1 MECREEVFVRY
12 TFALLTLLL
21 LAPLAPAQQKGKK
34 AASSQTMTACLDEK
48 ADYYVLRADD
58 MLKEVA
64 VLEPVGFE
72 KQIFARYVGHKVSIT
87 GELNSA
93 NQPPTLRVTS
103 PAHIK
108 DISDMCVPASE
119 K

>member
-1 MECREEVFVRY
+1 MRY
-12 TFALLTLLL
+12 TFALMILLAM
-21 LAPLAPAQQKGKK
+21 APLAQPAQKKEKK
-34 AASSQTMTACLDEK
+34 AANTQVITACLDEK

-58 MLKEVA
+58 LLKEVA

-72 KQIFARYVGHKVSIT
+72 KQIFARYVGHKVSIS
-87 GELNSA
+87 GELNSS

-108 DISDMCVPASE
+108 DISDMCVPSTE

>member
-1 MECREEVFVRY
+1 MRY
-12 TFALLTLLL
+12 TYALLILLV
-21 LAPLAPAQQKGKK
+21 LAPVAQPAQKEKK
-34 AASSQTMTACLDEK
+34 AASTQVVTACLDEK

-64 VLEPVGFE
+64 VLELRLVSRNR
-72 KQIFARYVGHKVSIT
+72 IFARYVGHKVSIT
-87 GELNSA
+87 GELNSST
-93 NQPPTLRVTS
+93 QPPTLRVTS

-108 DISDMCVPASE
+108 DISDMCVPE

>member
-1 MECREEVFVRY
+1 MRY
-12 TFALLTLLL
+12 TYALLLLL
-21 LAPLAPAQQKGKK
+21 VLAPLAQPAQKQKK
-34 AASSQTMTACLDEK
+34 ASATQVMTACLDEK

-58 MLKEVA
+58 MLKELA

-72 KQIFARYVGHKVSIT
+72 KQIFARYVGHKVSIS
-87 GELNSA
+87 GELNNSS
-93 NQPPTLRVTS
+93 QPPTLRVTS

-108 DISDMCVPASE
+108 DISDMCVPE

>member
-1 MECREEVFVRY
+1 MRY
-12 TFALLTLLL
+12 TFALLVLLA
-21 LAPLAPAQQKGKK
+21 LAPLAQPAPQQKGKK
-34 AASSQTMTACLDEK
+34 AASTTAITACLDEK

-64 VLEPVGFE
+64 TLEPVGFE

-87 GELNSA
+87 GELNSST
-93 NQPPTLRVTS
+93 QPPTLRVLS

-108 DISDMCVPASE
+108 DVSDMCVPTTE

>member
-1 MECREEVFVRY
+1 MRY
-12 TFALLTLLL
+12 TFALLILLV
-21 LAPLAPAQQKGKK
+21 LATPAQPAQKEKKK
-34 AASSQTMTACLDEK
+34 AANTQVMTACLDEK

-72 KQIFARYVGHKVSIT
+72 KQIFARYVGHKVSIS
-87 GELNSA
+87 GEVNNST
-93 NQPPTLRVTS
+93 QPPTLRVTS

-108 DISDMCVPASE
+108 DISDMCVPAE

>member
-1 MECREEVFVRY
+1 MRY
-12 TFALLTLLL
+12 TI
-21 LAPLAPAQQKGKK
+21 APLILLILAAIAQPAQKEKK
-34 AASSQTMTACLDEK
+34 AANSQVMTACLDEK

-72 KQIFARYVGHKVSIT
+72 KQIFARYVGHKVSIS
-87 GELNSA
+87 GELNSST
-93 NQPPTLRVTS
+93 QPPTLRVTS

-108 DISDMCVPASE
+108 DISDMCVPE

>member
-1 MECREEVFVRY
+1 MRY
-12 TFALLTLLL
+12 TYALLILLV
-21 LAPLAPAQQKGKK
+21 LAPVAQPAQKGKK
-34 AASSQTMTACLDEK
+34 AANTQVVTACLDEK

-87 GELNSA
+87 GELNSST
-93 NQPPTLRVTS
+93 QPPTLRVTS
-103 PAHIK
+103 PANIK
-108 DISDMCVPASE
+108 DISDMCVPE

>member
-1 MECREEVFVRY
+1 M
-12 TFALLTLLL
+12 L
-21 LAPLAPAQQKGKK
+21 LALAPSAQPAPQQKGKK
-34 AASSQTMTACLDEK
+34 AASATAITACLDEK
-48 ADYYVLRADD
+48 ADYYVLRGDD

-64 VLEPVGFE
+64 TLQPVGFE

-87 GELNSA
+87 ADLNSA
-93 NQPPTLRVTS
+93 TQPPTRPESS

-108 DISDMCVPASE
+108 DVSDMCVPAAE

>member
-1 MECREEVFVRY
+1 MRY
-12 TFALLTLLL
+12 TWALLIPLL
-21 LAPLAPAQQKGKK
+21 LAPLAQPAQKEKK
-34 AASSQTMTACLDEK
+34 AANTQVITACLDEK

-72 KQIFARYVGHKVSIT
+72 KQIFARYVGHKVSIS
-87 GELNSA
+87 GELNSSS
-93 NQPPTLRVTS
+93 QPPTLRVTS

-108 DISDMCVPASE
+108 DISDMCVPE

>member
-1 MECREEVFVRY
+1 MRSRY
-12 TFALLTLLL
+12 ALLILLVM
-21 LAPLAPAQQKGKK
+21 APVAQPAQKEKK
-34 AASSQTMTACLDEK
+34 AANTQVMTACLDEK

-87 GELNSA
+87 GELNSST
-93 NQPPTLRVTS
+93 QPPTLRVTS
-103 PAHIK
+103 PANIK
-108 DISDMCVPASE
+108 DISDMCVPE

>member
-1 MECREEVFVRY
+1 MRY
-12 TFALLTLLL
+12 TYALLILLV
-21 LAPLAPAQQKGKK
+21 LAPVAQPAQKEKK
-34 AASSQTMTACLDEK
+34 AASTQVVTACLDEK

-87 GELNSA
+87 GELNSSLSR
-93 NQPPTLRVTS
+93 P
-103 PAHIK
+103 H
-108 DISDMCVPASE
+108 CG
-119 K
+119 